1 MTLPS
6 ILSLPSLGGAHPYPP
21 SPPSSESDGDSIDT
35 QSSTASSYA
44 GKIFDC
50 LTGHVYVGSNAL
62 QAEILQE
69 IFNKHSEG
77 GLLTLCVDE
86 VYIKSA
92 DIDYPGFSY
101 VQTSVGISPA
111 AWRHEKI
118 GNIEYH
124 SASCNG
130 NVIPTGVK
138 VKAFPSPAHF

>member
-1 MTLPS
+1 
-6 ILSLPSLGGAHPYPP
+6 
-21 SPPSSESDGDSIDT
+21 
-35 QSSTASSYA
+35 
-44 GKIFDC
+44 

-92 DIDYPGFSY
+92 GIDYPGFSY
-101 VQTSVGISPA
+101 VQNSVGISPA
-111 AWRHEKI
+111 AWRREKI
-118 GNIEYH
+118 GDIEYH